1 MKNHE
6 KCRAKKEE
14 KIFQNNEVLH
24 ELNLHRLL
32 CFIHF
37 SSVVL
42 ITIYQKRY
50 PHNKYNSII
59 ATFINYIT
67 QLILTIKSIN
77 KNR

>member
-6 KCRAKKEE
+6 KCRARKEE
-14 KIFQNNEVLH
+14 KILQNTEVLYK
-24 ELNLHRLL
+24 LNLYRLL

-37 SSVVL
+37 NSVVL

-50 PHNKYNSII
+50 PHTEYNSII

-67 QLILTIKSIN
+67 
-77 KNR
+77 